1 MNRDI
6 ATYEDTY
13 NDLPFEA
20 DQAYLRR
27 MGVLELLE
35 SHQPKHLLEVGC
47 GMNPVFTDY
56 NNFETYTVVEPGDV
70 FAGEA
75 QKMADEQGKQS
86 AANIKVVNAFLENAS
101 LEEESFDM
109 ILLVSLLHEVDDPM
123 AFLQK
128 ASELGTQGTKYLI
141 NVPNE
146 KSFHRQL
153 AVKLGLIKA
162 ESEISNQQKKL
173 QQSRIFNQQ
182 NLAEALAKAGLRVV
196 ESNTVIFKP
205 FTHGQMQKMLDAEI
219 VTREQMHAFCN
230 MMHLVNS
237 DAGSEITLIAEKI

>member
-27 MGVLELLE
+27 VGVLELLE
-35 SHQPKHLLEVGC
+35 QYQPKSLLEVGC
-47 GMNPVFTDY
+47 GMHPIFTDY
-56 NNFETYTVVEPGDV
+56 QTFDKLTVVEPGDV

-75 QKMADEQGKQS
+75 RKLAEQHDGGE
-86 AANIKVVNAFLENAS
+86 VNVITAFLENAK
-101 LEEESFDM
+101 LEGESFDM
-109 ILLVSLLHEVDDPM
+109 ILLVSLLHEVDDPL

-128 ASELGTQGTKYLI
+128 ASELGSKGTKYLI

-162 ESEISNQQKKL
+162 ESEISDQQKTL
-173 QQSRIFNQQ
+173 QQNRIFNQR
-182 NLAEALAKAGLRVV
+182 NIAEALESVGLKVL

-219 VTREQMHAFCN
+219 VTREQMHAFCS
-230 MMHLVNS
+230 MMHLVDG